1 MAKLFSG
8 YARGGSLQ
16 SFSPYSRARAIT
28 SGSAYVRN
36 AQAQA
41 AQMRRSNA
49 QLHHQFLQQS
59 FNQSQQI
66 RQAFRQVEINA
77 AEFERDQKQ
86 QLFDAQL
93 ELHQQKEDQKQELF
107 KTLAGVSKTAAEYLV
122 AEKQKQDKAKLEF
135 SENLVIQY
143 GLTGQEV
150 AQLQS
155 MEQGLESLD
164 SRTSPLIAKL
174 RNNGASESDINTLMN
189 SSGYS
194 AYGAA
199 LGAVKN
205 AESDYDLYLTSKRNE
220 DVNIN
225 GVDMSI
231 SSAEAAGDPASL
243 SGIFTKHRQNFIN
256 EYLPGYDAAFIAKHA
271 REGFLQAESR
281 RKRGLATKMED
292 QAREANRITEGR
304 DLVTA
309 LKVNPATGYQE
320 QLYKKAGGLNSST
333 LGIVHNRQ
341 HEIFVEHV
349 EDGVI
354 NSRAA
359 EKVLKQP
366 IFAKHLNRVVSYEE
380 AFPVKAAEINNA
392 ITSQDEERIR
402 VANIA
407 RNASLQQGKNLTEQ
421 LTLEFANNPESINDV
436 AIDEAQRAVLKT
448 GYIEGANKL
457 AGLRSFSTEKR
468 NDKEY
473 DQVWSKQKALGVYP
487 TTNEILYAGLTPNKM
502 TAELQ
507 ARKDFEDTGLTK
519 DVQEL
524 RDKEINSSL
533 RRLLG
538 KAYGSTTR
546 SLPPTFPSAEL
557 RARQMFDRHFR
568 TAYKGDANEATS
580 YALDQL
586 QKEYDKP
593 DGVFRTSKIK
603 GSATSGIVFEPGFDE
618 FRASASPKKVNS
630 LPAIVDAHNNNRDAF
645 RSELFVDSGR
655 VKKFV
660 SELNQGVNR
669 PLPSEFF
676 NISKTLKGKVPM
688 SEILT
693 SQVELAR
700 QEDPSI
706 PELNPQIKKIFTDVE
721 KEINPRILS
730 IIQQYP
736 SSKTVDRALVE
747 SNIPPIYDRSNP
759 YVSFGQMLE
768 QAGVEDKF
776 IPVFTA
782 IMMGESSGRP
792 GIDTAQSGLDPNKL
806 REYSIGLMQI
816 NTKAHMDKLNK
827 LGYTMEDLR
836 NPVKN
841 LKVAMMV
848 WDEWINVQL
857 GQGKS
862 LDEAKQIALDRWGA
876 YRDGR
881 YKQYLP
887 QAQSAWEKHKRQ
899 SNLPVHERTEG
910 MNDAAQQWLE
920 NNGGFWAR

>member
-41 AQMRRSNA
+41 AQMRRNNA

-59 FNQSQQI
+59 FNQAQQT

-77 AEFERDQKQ
+77 AEFERDQRQ
-86 QLFDAQL
+86 QLFDAQVQL
-93 ELHQQKEDQKQELF
+93 YQQKEAQKQELF
-107 KTLAGVSKTAAEYLV
+107 QTLAGISKTAADYLI

-150 AQLQS
+150 SQLQS

-164 SRTSPLIAKL
+164 SRTAPLIAKL
-174 RNNGASESDINTLMN
+174 RDNGASESDINTLMN

-205 AESDYDLYLTSKRNE
+205 AETDYDLYLTSKRNE
-220 DVNIN
+220 NVNIN

-309 LKVNPATGYQE
+309 LKVNPETGYQE
-320 QLYKKAGGLNSST
+320 QLYKKSGGLNSPT

-349 EDGVI
+349 QDNVI
-354 NSRAA
+354 DSRTA
-359 EKVLKQP
+359 EKVLQQP
-366 IFAKHLNRVVSYEE
+366 IFAKHLNRVVPYEE
-380 AFPVKAAEINNA
+380 AFPVKAAEINSA
-392 ITSQDEERIR
+392 IADQDNERIR

-407 RNASLQQGKNLTEQ
+407 RNASLEQGKNLTNQ
-421 LTLEFANNPESINDV
+421 LSLEFANNPESINDV

-448 GYIEGANKL
+448 GYFEGANKL
-457 AGLRSFSTEKR
+457 AKLREFSTERK

-487 TTNEILYAGLTPNKM
+487 TTSEILYAGLTPGKM

-524 RDKEINSSL
+524 RNKEINASL
-533 RRLLG
+533 RRILG
-538 KAYGSTTR
+538 EAYGSTTR
-546 SLPPTFPSAEL
+546 SLPPTFASAEL
-557 RARQMFDRHFR
+557 RARQIFDRHFR
-568 TAYKGDANEATS
+568 TAYKGDASEATS

-586 QKEYDKP
+586 QKEYDKEN
-593 DGVFRTSKIK
+593 GIFRTSKI
-603 GSATSGIVFEPGFDE
+603 GFSATSGLLFEPGFDE
-618 FRASASPKKVNS
+618 FRAAASPKKVDS
-630 LPAIVDAHNNNRDAF
+630 LPVIVDSHKDNRDAF
-645 RSELFVDSGR
+645 RSELFVDTGR
-655 VKKFV
+655 VKRFV
-660 SELNQGVNR
+660 SELNQGINR
-669 PLPSEFF
+669 PLPSELFS
-676 NISKTLKGKVPM
+676 ISKTLGGKVPM
-688 SEILT
+688 SDILM
-693 SQVELAR
+693 SQIELAR
-700 QEDPSI
+700 KQDSTI
-706 PELNPQIKKIFTDVE
+706 PELNPEVKKIFTEVE
-721 KEINPRILS
+721 KTVDPRILS

-736 SSKTVDRALVE
+736 TSKTVDRALVE
-747 SNIPPIYDRSNP
+747 SDIPPIYDRSNP

-776 IPVFTA
+776 IPIFTA

-827 LGYTMEDLR
+827 LGYTMDDLR

-848 WDEWINVQL
+848 WDEWIDVQMS
-857 GQGKS
+857 QGKS
-862 LDEAKQIALDRWGA
+862 LDEAKMIALDRWGA
-876 YRDGR
+876 YSDGS
-881 YKQYLP
+881 YEQYLP
-887 QAQSAWEKHKRQ
+887 QAISAWEKHKRQ
-899 SNLPVHERTEG
+899 SNLPVFERTEN
-910 MNDAAQQWLE
+910 MNSAAQQWLE
-920 NNGGFWAR
+920 NNGGFWVR